1 MWEERKKKKINFG
14 NLLLYSLCLS
24 VRPSVRPSV
33 CPHGTIRFPLEKFPW
48 KLIFENFSKI
58 YRENQVILKYNKNKG
73 YFTWW
78 HMYIYDNISLNYSKN
93 EKFFRKSRRDNQNIH
108 FVSNNFFPQNSCR
121 LWENVKKLGTARQ
134 ITDDNTK
141 WRRKDETCVRNN

>member
-93 EKFFRKSRRDNQNIH
+93 EKLFRKSRRDNQNIH
-108 FVSNNFFPQNSCR
+108 FVSNNFFSPKIVPFMRKCEKIR
-121 LWENVKKLGTARQ
+121 YRQ
-134 ITDDNTK
+134 TDH
-141 WRRKDETCVRNN
+141 RRQHKMAQKRWDMRKE